1 MRILVAFMNN
11 LGDTYPI
18 KKRWLVVGWPG
29 VCGVASQVIQK
40 LDQGFGAE
48 TVAFSSAVNAF
59 EIEEIAIRNG
69 VVFPGQIPKLTF
81 RNAKL
86 GNSHDLLL
94 FQPERQPETGGL
106 DLCRSVLRTAV
117 SQGVTRVI
125 SFAAQPS
132 TVDPRETPGVSYCCT
147 DPIFGNE
154 VSGRGVPPILEGKI
168 KGMNGLMLLAAQE
181 QGLPAVCL
189 VGEVPSQGLQM
200 LNPKTTKA
208 LLRVFLHLTGAQLDL
223 SYMDKNI
230 QVHEEYMLE
239 LMSTM
244 SGTII
249 KSEFHE
255 VEYSKAENAKLEQ
268 LFQEAAIDRN
278 SAMFLK
284 SELDRLGLYLQFEDR
299 FLDLFRDCS

>member
-1 MRILVAFMNN
+1 M
-11 LGDTYPI
+11 
-18 KKRWLVVGWPG
+18 
-29 VCGVASQVIQK
+29 ASQVIQK

-132 TVDPRETPGVSYCCT
+132 TVDPRETPGESYCCT

>member
-1 MRILVAFMNN
+1 M
-11 LGDTYPI
+11 
-18 KKRWLVVGWPG
+18 
-29 VCGVASQVIQK
+29 ASQVIQK

-223 SYMDKNI
+223 SYMDINI

-255 VEYSKAENAKLEQ
+255 VEYSKAEKAKLEQ
-268 LFQEAAIDRN
+268 LFQEAGSDRN
-278 SAMFLK
+278 RAMFLK
-284 SELDRLGLYLQFEDR
+284 SELDRLGVYEDFEDR

>member
-1 MRILVAFMNN
+1 
-11 LGDTYPI
+11 
-18 KKRWLVVGWPG
+18 
-29 VCGVASQVIQK
+29 
-40 LDQGFGAE
+40 
-48 TVAFSSAVNAF
+48 
-59 EIEEIAIRNG
+59 
-69 VVFPGQIPKLTF
+69 
-81 RNAKL
+81 
-86 GNSHDLLL
+86 
-94 FQPERQPETGGL
+94 
-106 DLCRSVLRTAV
+106 
-117 SQGVTRVI
+117 
-125 SFAAQPS
+125 
-132 TVDPRETPGVSYCCT
+132 
-147 DPIFGNE
+147 
-154 VSGRGVPPILEGKI
+154 VPPILEGKI